1 MNKKAVYIAGS
12 IANCKGYKTKF
23 RAAEKELKR
32 RGFIVLNPAK
42 LPQGLRPEAY
52 MPICLAMVE
61 AADILCLIG
70 DDWHK
75 SRGAMTELRFAE
87 YQNKQVITLNPTEDQ
102 KHGL

>member
-1 MNKKAVYIAGS
+1 MVREVVYIAGR
-12 IANCKGYKTKF
+12 IAGDRDYKRKF
-23 RAAEKELKR
+23 RAAEKTLKG
-32 RGFIVLNPAK
+32 RGYIVINPAK
-42 LPQGLRPEAY
+42 LPQGLKPEAY

-87 YQNKQVITLNPTEDQ
+87 YQNKKVITLNTEKD
-102 KHGL
+102 HGL